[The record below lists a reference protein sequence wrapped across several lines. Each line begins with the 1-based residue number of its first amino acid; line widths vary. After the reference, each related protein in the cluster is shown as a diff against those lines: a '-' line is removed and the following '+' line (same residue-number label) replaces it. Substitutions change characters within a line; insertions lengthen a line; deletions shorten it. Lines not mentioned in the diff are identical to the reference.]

1 MVRIPHR
8 DSSNRG
14 VVFTPAA
21 ESVARCR
28 FASVCPIEYRPG
40 SDAIFSPV
48 PESLRKRRA
57 GDGELTNRAVAVRE
71 RDSEDFVGMV
81 GLQSLNAALPFAPGV
96 EIVWR
101 LHRCYW
107 GRGYASEAANLVLEA
122 AFEGL
127 QLRELVALTARAN
140 QPSRALMARLGVYDT
155 LRNFLHRAL
164 SHDDPLAEHVL
175 YTLSARDWRLAS
187 RGDG

>member
-1 MVRIPHR
+1 MIPPIEVSSLRLQLSQWR
-8 DSSNRG
+8 DADLPVFAQLNADPVAMRYFPRCLSRSESDALAQRCRRG
-14 VVFTPAA
+14 VD
-21 ESVARCR
+21 ER
-28 FASVCPIEYRPG
+28 G
-40 SDAIFSPV
+40 WG
-48 PESLRKRRA
+48 LW
-57 GDGELTNRAVAVRE
+57 AVRE

-101 LHRCYW
+101 LHRRYW

-127 QLRELVALTARAN
+127 QLKELVAFSARAN
-140 QPSRALMARLGVYDT
+140 QPSRALMARLGMYDT
-155 LRNFLHRAL
+155 LRNFLHPAL
-164 SHDDPLAEHVL
+164 SHDHPLAEHVL
-175 YTLSARDWRLAS
+175 YMLSARDWRLAS